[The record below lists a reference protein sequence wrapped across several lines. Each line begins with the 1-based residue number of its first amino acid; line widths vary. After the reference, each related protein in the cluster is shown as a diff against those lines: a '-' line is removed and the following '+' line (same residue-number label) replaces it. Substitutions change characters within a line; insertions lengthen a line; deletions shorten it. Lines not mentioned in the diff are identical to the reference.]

1 MEQTSVRVVT
11 AADCG
16 PDAVAIEFE
25 TPAEFEA
32 APGQFV
38 RLTALVEAEEISR
51 FYTISSANVEETF
64 QITVGYDPV
73 DGGPFSEYLLAL
85 DEGSQVEIAGPYGDT
100 YHEGE
105 PEVVILAGG
114 PGIGP
119 AVGIAERVL
128 ARDGVAAVVYQDE
141 RPIHQARLEALAA
154 AGVRV
159 ELVEAPRRSPAWSTT
174 CSMLTPKHSCS
185 STGSLSFWIS
195 LVRPSRARAVISRAR
210 RSKTSASRRPLA
222 LSCPPGDQLGSAG
235 STSSWPSASRRL
247 ARRYRAR
254 YRLAPSRRSASRISS
269 SSSSA
274 TASINRSS
282 CAFSLGVSVSW

>member
-1 MEQTSVRVVT
+1 MDMEQTSVRVVA

-38 RLTALVEAEEISR
+38 RLTALVEDEEISR
-51 FYTISSANVEETF
+51 FYTISSADVEETF

-85 DEGSQVEIAGPYGDT
+85 EEGSQVEIAGPYGDT

-128 ARDGVAAVVYQDE
+128 AQDGVAAVVYQDE
-141 RPIHQARLEALAA
+141 RPIHEARLEALEA

-159 ELVEAPRRSPAWSTT
+159 ELVEAPT
-174 CSMLTPKHSCS
+174 
-185 STGSLSFWIS
+185 
-195 LVRPSRARAVISRAR
+195 AVAGVVNDVLD
-210 RSKTSASRRPLA
+210 AHA
-222 LSCPPGDQLGSAG
+222 EAQLFVYGFAEFLDIAGEAIESAG
-235 STSSWPSASRRL
+235 GDFASAKVE
-247 ARRYRAR
+247 
-254 YRLAPSRRSASRISS
+254 
-269 SSSSA
+269 
-274 TASINRSS
+274 N
-282 CAFSLGVSVSW
+282 FG